1 MVEGYEFHND
11 FDSLHVHA
19 CTVVPKYMYLIGRV
33 LQCHGADPGIDFAVL
48 FDD

>member
-1 MVEGYEFHND
+1 MVKGYEFQND

-19 CTVVPKYMYLIGRV
+19 RTVVPKYLIGRV